1 MSSVD
6 WTRTSNTARVDPGEK
21 IFCKK
26 QDVLSL
32 ICYQSQGS
40 MLDISLIY
48 AASSLCRVLYPIK
61 AFYSQ
66 CVRLKIGHASFGSP
80 VSNIVRR

>member
-1 MSSVD
+1 MSGVD
-6 WTRTSNTARVDPGEK
+6 WTRMSNAARDDPGKK
-21 IFCKK
+21 IFWKK
-26 QDVLSL
+26 QDMLSL

-66 CVRLKIGHASFGSP
+66 CVRLKRGHASFGSP